1 MWYREAECKKLHVI
15 LTINPATMSFP
26 VKTYFHTT
34 SNGSQIFVEECGSGP
49 LMVLMHGL
57 GGTTNAFQP
66 LISHFASR
74 FTMLRFDFPGS
85 GFSTFKAPLSIP
97 QFVDDLASILQSR
110 DSKDAPVLVGHSLGS
125 IVAMHYASQYPE
137 VRALVLIGPG
147 RSASHIPA
155 VVERMTGLGAK
166 AREGIHEIRDSTIDN
181 NVAPTSSDLVRTIVR
196 QMISSQT
203 AEGYAATCE
212 AACSNSHV
220 DPDYAAIK
228 CPAVLIAGDQDNI
241 SPLSRS
247 EELRGLIGGG
257 NAKVTVEVVHSGHQQ
272 VLEDTA
278 GVVKAMESVLT
289 LL

>member
-1 MWYREAECKKLHVI
+1 MSP
-15 LTINPATMSFP
+15 PA
-26 VKTYFHTT
+26 KAYFHAT
-34 SNGSQIFVEECGSGP
+34 SNGSQIFVEEYGTGP

-57 GGTTNAFQP
+57 GGTTNTFQP
-66 LISHFASR
+66 LIRHFASR

-85 GFSTFKAPLSIP
+85 GFSSFESPLSIP

-110 DSKDAPVLVGHSLGS
+110 DTKEPPILVGHSLGS
-125 IVAMHYASQYPE
+125 IVAMHYASQHPK
-137 VRALVLIGPG
+137 VRGLVLIGPG

-166 AREGIHEIRDSTIDN
+166 AREGIHGIRDSTIDN
-181 NVAPTSSDLVRTIVR
+181 NVAPSSSDLSRTVVR

-212 AACSNSHV
+212 AVCAKSHI
-220 DPDYAAIK
+220 DPDYSAIT
-228 CPAVLIAGDQDNI
+228 CPTVLIAGDQDNI
-241 SPLSRS
+241 SPPSRS

-257 NAKVTVEVVHSGHQQ
+257 NEKVTIEVVHSGHQQ

-278 GVVKAMESVLT
+278 GVVKAMESVLA